1 MQTVHISKMTGKLQG
16 LHSISTNTL
25 TNQFCIKQ
33 NKANSGGICTLC
45 YSVSMLSTFRKSAAP
60 ALQRNSDLL
69 ARELLTDRQVPFI
82 NASIFRFS
90 AHGELI
96 NEIHLQNLIR
106 IAELNQGCTFALWT
120 KRKDIVN
127 KVLARQSK
135 PANLILIFSNS
146 VIDKVITKKPLH
158 FDKTFNN
165 VSKQHEGQNCTGQR
179 CIDCR
184 ACYTH
189 GGTDTIIEAFK

>member
-33 NKANSGGICTLC
+33 NSADNGGICTLC

-96 NEIHLQNLIR
+96 NEIHLQNLIK
-106 IAELNQGCTFALWT
+106 IAELNEA
-120 KRKDIVN
+120 
-127 KVLARQSK
+127 AR
-135 PANLILIFSNS
+135 
-146 VIDKVITKKPLH
+146 LH
-158 FDKTFNN
+158 FGLKE
-165 VSKQHEGQNCTGQR
+165 K
-179 CIDCR
+179 IL
-184 ACYTH
+184 
-189 GGTDTIIEAFK
+189 